1 MNVNDYQLKS
11 NRCSYGSTYLN
22 SLVTTNK
29 QYTIDSQKL
38 KRKELKHTAREKN
51 LTTKGKKKK
60 ELTKKNYKNNL
71 KTRIKVTIIKY
82 QSTATLNVCGLDA
95 QIKRHRVAKT
105 SLASLYT
112 NNEKSER
119 IIIETI

>member
-51 LTTKGKKKK
+51 LTTKGKKKEGINK
-60 ELTKKNYKNNL
+60 EELQKQLEDK
-71 KTRIKVTIIKY
+71 
-82 QSTATLNVCGLDA
+82 D
-95 QIKRHRVAKT
+95 
-105 SLASLYT
+105 
-112 NNEKSER
+112 
-119 IIIETI
+119 